1 MMKSKKSKVFAVLA
15 AAAVFTGVFAGC
27 ADTGTQ
33 TNPNTTTSGTTSAGT
48 TTSADGTAVL
58 AAMQAAQEE
67 QADYNATAAMDI
79 QMTLAGQAAN
89 ITMNIDTQQ
98 KGDII
103 YMNMDMDAAGMPS
116 QTETYIVRDGAGQG
130 GTMYVNQGGTWTGT
144 PVTAEQLGTQTSSV
158 AIAVPEGV
166 EVTNAGSGQFNGQ
179 DATVL
184 EYTLTGDALVQELMS
199 TQSGITAEAAEGV
212 RDLSL
217 AAKIYVDPE
226 TNLPLGTEV
235 DMTEAY
241 SQLMGSMYP
250 GQTVEV
256 TTAKTTITFNAWG
269 TNVSNI
275 VLPDGI
281 TPPASASGTE
291 SGTES
296 ADTASGTEAD
306 TSSATA

>member
-116 QTETYIVRDGAGQG
+116 QTETYIVRDGAGQC
-130 GTMYVNQGGTWTGT
+130 MLFCRQKSAMATG
-144 PVTAEQLGTQTSSV
+144 QCL
-158 AIAVPEGV
+158 
-166 EVTNAGSGQFNGQ
+166 
-179 DATVL
+179 
-184 EYTLTGDALVQELMS
+184 
-199 TQSGITAEAAEGV
+199 
-212 RDLSL
+212 
-217 AAKIYVDPE
+217 
-226 TNLPLGTEV
+226 
-235 DMTEAY
+235 
-241 SQLMGSMYP
+241 
-250 GQTVEV
+250 
-256 TTAKTTITFNAWG
+256 
-269 TNVSNI
+269 
-275 VLPDGI
+275 
-281 TPPASASGTE
+281 
-291 SGTES
+291 
-296 ADTASGTEAD
+296 
-306 TSSATA
+306 

>member
-48 TTSADGTAVL
+48 TTTADGTAVL

-67 QADYNATAAMDI
+67 QADFNATMVMDI
-79 QMTLAGQAAN
+79 QMSAAGQAAN
-89 ITMNIDTQQ
+89 VTVNTDMQQ

-158 AIAVPEGV
+158 AIAVPEGA

-179 DATVL
+179 EATVL
-184 EYTLTGDALVQELMS
+184 EYNLTGDALVNQL
-199 TQSGITAEAAEGV
+199 TAQGTITAEAAESA
-212 RDLSL
+212 RDMSVT
-217 AAKIYVDPE
+217 ARIYVDPT
-226 TNLPLGTEV
+226 TNLPVGSEI
-235 DMTEAY
+235 DMTDVY
-241 SQLMGSMYP
+241 GPLMTSMYP
-250 GQTVEV
+250 GQPVEV